1 MYENFRCI
9 RLTGILDID
18 NKLIASQTWYPY
30 EHHRPEHKCK
40 LTCYSRESEEYY
52 QTGENV
58 IDGTRCS
65 YDDADDICVQ
75 GKCIQMGCDMI
86 ADSHAATDACGVCG
100 GDGSTCREKI
110 KENWG
115 TVTQLTKLMVI
126 PRLAANISVR
136 LIAGSSLAL
145 VIKERES
152 GMTVY
157 DGKRRY
163 EGRQLEAFREGSKG
177 SHAHGGFVTRGTK
190 ISIARSGENE
200 TVVQDRQ
207 YPVFHTFES
216 DLCFYSF
223 CLAWVLFT
231 DQ

>member
-1 MYENFRCI
+1 M
-9 RLTGILDID
+9 TVLDGYPID
-18 NKLIASQTWYPY
+18 DKLVDSQTWYPY
-30 EHHRPEHKCK
+30 EHHRLEHKCK

-75 GKCIQMGCDMI
+75 GKCVRMGCDMI
-86 ADSHAATDACGVCG
+86 ADSRAATDACGVCG
-100 GDGSTCREKI
+100 GDGSSCREKI

-115 TVTQLTKLMVI
+115 TVTQLTKVMVI
-126 PRLAANISVR
+126 PRLAANISIR

-145 VIKERES
+145 VVKERES

-163 EGRQLEAFREGSKG
+163 EDRQREGNEG
-177 SHAHGGFVTRGTK
+177 SRGAFVTEGTK
-190 ISIARSGENE
+190 ISIAPSGENE
-200 TVVQDRQ
+200 TVVRDCQ
-207 YPVFHTFES
+207 YPVFYTYIR
-216 DLCFYSF
+216 L
-223 CLAWVLFT
+223 
-231 DQ
+231 